1 MNPAQASIITIG
13 NELLIG
19 QTIDTNSAFI
29 GQELNKI
36 GIWVRKRVAVGD
48 DALEIKNAL
57 DQESAQSDL
66 IILTGGLGP
75 TADDITK
82 PLLCEY
88 FGGKLQQDKETLE
101 HIRYLF
107 EEVYKRP
114 GAQLERNI
122 SQANVPDNC
131 IVLKNPVGTAPGMLF
146 EKNGKIFI
154 SLPGVPREM
163 KDLMKTAVLPYLE
176 KNTKRATIIHRNL
189 LTAGIGESVLAEM
202 IQDFERKLPSSVSL
216 AYLPNYGMVKLRLTG
231 VGTEEKAVNQLVNPL
246 FEELKK
252 LTAAYLVTDVDET
265 LEETLG
271 KLLAKKEATIGTA
284 ESCTGGL
291 IGHQISS
298 VPGAS
303 AYYKGSIVSYS
314 NTIKESLLQVNNK
327 TLKNTGAVSEETV
340 LEMAKGALT
349 ALNTDY
355 IIAVT
360 GIMGPQGGTP
370 EKPVGT
376 VWVAVGN
383 STLLK
388 TKKLQ
393 LGFDR
398 TRNTQQTAVSSL
410 YMLLQFIREER

>member
-1 MNPAQASIITIG
+1 MKPTQASVITIG

-48 DALEIKNAL
+48 DALEIKTAL
-57 DQESAQSDL
+57 DQESLLSDI

-88 FGGKLQQDKETLE
+88 FGGQMRQDPETLE

-107 EEVYKRP
+107 EQVYKRP
-114 GAQLERNI
+114 GAMLERN
-122 SQANVPDNC
+122 SNQANVPDNC

-146 EKNGKIFI
+146 EKKGKIFI
-154 SLPGVPREM
+154 SLPGVPKEM
-163 KDLMKTAVLPYLE
+163 KDLMQTAVLPYLE
-176 KNTKRATIIHRNL
+176 KNCQRSAIVHLNL
-189 LTAGIGESVLAEM
+189 LTAGIGESVLAEL
-202 IQDFERKLPSSVSL
+202 IQDFENSLPPSVSV

-231 VGTEEKAVNQLVNPL
+231 IGNNEEALKDLMNPL
-246 FEELKK
+246 FDELKK
-252 LTAAYLVTDVDET
+252 LTADYLVTDVEES

-271 KLLAKKEATIGTA
+271 KLLVQKKSTIGTA

-291 IGHQISS
+291 IGQMISS

-303 AYYKGSIVSYS
+303 TYYKGSVVSYA
-314 NTIKESLLQVNNK
+314 NEIKESLLKVNPS
-327 TLKNTGAVSEETV
+327 TLETAGAVSEKTV
-340 LEMAKGALT
+340 LEMANGALQT
-349 ALNTDY
+349 LKTDY

-360 GIMGPQGGTP
+360 GIMGPQGGSP
-370 EKPVGT
+370 DKPVGT

-383 STLLK
+383 SAKLT

-398 TRNTQQTAVSSL
+398 LRNTQQTAVTSL
-410 YMLLQFIREER
+410 NLLRQFIREEP